1 MIWLLTSHLLHHIA
15 HVSQNDQQS
24 RYDSTIEATER
35 LPGGS
40 GRLVVWATLITLLL
54 AVIDILF
61 GNAILLRP
69 FAEHPPDVPDSTD
82 SKPSTPPPAQSLP
95 PGTVF
100 KDCPG
105 CPELVVIPA
114 GTFEMGSPPDEKGR
128 YSNEGPVRTRTIPT
142 AIAIGTQE
150 LTRGAFRRFVETTAY
165 DTGRSCWTYERD
177 RWADRS
183 QRTWRNPGYDQTDDH
198 PVVCVNWRDA
208 KRYVSWLSTQTG
220 HTYRLPTEVEWEYA
234 ARARTTTAYY
244 WGDKTQCGYAN
255 AADQSTTLYWRAACD
270 DGHRYTAPKATYLP
284 NPFGLFDVLG
294 NVWEWTA
301 DCWTEQYGVTPPICT
316 MRVLRGGS
324 RYVSWAGI
332 RSAHRYPV
340 DPSSRNQNTGFRIAR
355 STVTPIRHDAIITAN
370 ALHENK
376 NPIPKVAPTEFAELP
391 GHTSAAQLSL
401 NCDTLVRD
409 INGIPLS
416 DVQDETVAEVI
427 SELLKD
433 SPVTEAAIT
442 CAGRVAKSAQKHQNH
457 DRELARVIDA
467 ALAVGFCKEARSF
480 ARDLKYNEPE
490 SQQRAKVAR
499 NCLGSN

>member
-1 MIWLLTSHLLHHIA
+1 M
-15 HVSQNDQQS
+15 SQNDQQS
-24 RYDSTIEATER
+24 RHDSTIEVTER
-35 LPGGS
+35 HPGGTA
-40 GRLVVWATLITLLL
+40 RLLVWATVITLLL
-54 AVIDILF
+54 AVIDVLF

-69 FAEHPPDVPDSTD
+69 FAEHPPDVAEPTD
-82 SKPSTPPPAQSLP
+82 SRPSTLPAAQSLP
-95 PGTVF
+95 SGTVF
-100 KDCPG
+100 KDCPS
-105 CPELVVIPA
+105 CPELVVVPA
-114 GTFEMGSPPDEKGR
+114 GTFEMGSLPDEKGR
-128 YSNEGPVRTRTIPT
+128 YSNEGPVRTQTIPT
-142 AIAIGTQE
+142 AIAMGIHE
-150 LTRGAFRRFVETTAY
+150 LTRGDFRHFVETTAY
-165 DTGRSCWTYERD
+165 DTGRSCWTYERE

-183 QRTWRNPGYDQTDDH
+183 PRTWRNPGYDQTDDH

-208 KRYVSWLSTQTG
+208 QRYVNWLSTQTG

-234 ARARTTTAYY
+234 ARAQTTSAYY
-244 WGDKTQCGYAN
+244 WGGKTQCGFAN
-255 AADQSTTLYWRAACD
+255 AADQRTTLYWRAACD

-284 NPFGLFDVLG
+284 NAFGLFDVLG

-301 DCWTEQYGVTPPICT
+301 DCWTERYGVTPPICT

-355 STVTPIRHDAIITAN
+355 SAATPIRHDAIIHAI
-370 ALHENK
+370 ALPENES
-376 NPIPKVAPTEFAELP
+376 PIPKVVPAELAELP
-391 GHTSAAQLSL
+391 DHTSASQLSH

-433 SPVTEAAIT
+433 SPVTGPAIT
-442 CAGRVAKSAQKHQNH
+442 CAGRVAKSAQKYKAH
-457 DRELARVIDA
+457 DRELTRVIDA
-467 ALAVGFCKEARSF
+467 ALAADFCKEARRF
-480 ARDLKYNEPE
+480 AHDLKYHENE

-499 NCLGSN
+499 SCLGSN